1 MKSSLIFFTI
11 TKQVNYG
18 EAIYVVFN
26 FANWSLKEAFRMECQ
41 KIDQWSKEIE
51 ISCPQF
57 EYKYVIG
64 QYDNILEGEIVWEEG
79 PNRSSENLKLLEM
92 SLSKIQFEDVWEKRN
107 LMFFLLDKEQNRKR
121 KKHLEHDILL
131 FGQVKALNSPV
142 KFSNCQL
149 NQKSQLYYI
158 NLQLEP
164 DEITNPIEIQIYMQT
179 QFKKR
184 FIEIISK
191 NVKLNFR
198 NYPINICEE
207 ILPDSK
213 CYLLK

>member
-1 MKSSLIFFTI
+1 MESSQIFFTI
-11 TKQVNYG
+11 NKQVNYG

-26 FANWSLKEAFRMECQ
+26 FANWNLREAFRMECQ
-41 KIDQWSKEIE
+41 KIDQWSREIE
-51 ISCPQF
+51 ISCPYF

-79 PNRSSENLKLLEM
+79 PNRSSENLKLLQM
-92 SLSKIQFEDVWEKRN
+92 SQSKIQFTDVWEKRN

-121 KKHLEHDILL
+121 KKCLEHDILL

-149 NQKSQLYYI
+149 SQKSQLYYI

-164 DEITNPIEIQIYMQT
+164 DEITTPIQIQIYMQT

-191 NVKLNFR
+191 NVKLDFR
-198 NYPINICEE
+198 NKPINICEE
-207 ILPDSK
+207 ILPESK